1 MARKKSLFLKLF
13 SLGVECSISDF
24 LRGDF
29 FFFFPGDSAFV
40 SVQGYFLNQIFE

>member
-29 FFFFPGDSAFV
+29 FLFPGDSVFV